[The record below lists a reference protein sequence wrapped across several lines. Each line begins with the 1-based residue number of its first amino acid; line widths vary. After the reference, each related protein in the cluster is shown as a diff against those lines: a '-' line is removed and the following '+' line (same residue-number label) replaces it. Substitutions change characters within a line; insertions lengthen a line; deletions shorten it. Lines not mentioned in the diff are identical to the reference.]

1 MASFEQTGK
10 KKLWSVRFRIIE
22 NGEELNKRLSG
33 FKSKKEANAAY
44 LQYLKDYNVADN
56 KQKKPEE
63 MLFSQAY
70 ENYHAHAKSNLKDAS
85 VKDLESCARAQL
97 LPKFGDMTIQEI
109 RPVDIMEWQNS
120 LNYSFKY
127 KMKIRNNLLQIF
139 NFAEKYYD
147 MPNPMRNV
155 EAPKNKEM
163 RKEMDFWTFDE
174 FQKFNEAIAD
184 DPMYQLFFET
194 LYVTG
199 CRRGELL
206 AIGINDI
213 NLKNSTLS
221 ITKSITTRTDDG
233 PWKVTSPKNT
243 SSNRNIYVPHSLAI
257 KLVSQW
263 EIKKGKFV
271 FGGDVPLKATS
282 LERRMKKYS
291 EIAGVKKIRI
301 HDLRHSCASYLISK
315 GVSILAV
322 SKRLGHAT
330 TQQTLNTYSHMM
342 PSDQQYLEGILNEMQ
357 I

>member
-22 NGEELNKRLSG
+22 NGEEVNKRLSG

-70 ENYHAHAKSNLKDAS
+70 ENYHAHAKSNLKDSS
-85 VKDLESCARAQL
+85 VKDLESCARVQL

-109 RPVDIMEWQNS
+109 KPVDIMEWQNS
-120 LNYSFKY
+120 LDYSFKY

-147 MPNPMRNV
+147 MPNPMRKV
-155 EAPKNKEM
+155 DAPKNKEM
-163 RKEMDFWTFDE
+163 KKEMDFWTFDE
-174 FQKFNEAIAD
+174 FQKFNEAISEE
-184 DPMYQLFFET
+184 PMYQLFFEA

-213 NLKNSTLS
+213 NLNNNTLS
-221 ITKSITTRTDDG
+221 ISKSITTRTDDG
-233 PWKVTSPKNT
+233 PWKVTSPKNA
-243 SSNRNIYVPHSLAI
+243 SSIRHIYIPNNLAVR
-257 KLVSQW
+257 LMSQW
-263 EIKKGKFV
+263 ELKKGQFV

-291 EIAGVKKIRI
+291 EIAGIKKIRI